1 MADKKISATMATSI
15 ALNTLGAS
23 ESIKSLTQAV
33 NSANSAW
40 KANESMLKSTGDYLE
55 ASKARYEGLGNTIQ
69 AQENKIT
76 ALKEKQQGLNVETK
90 EGAEA
95 HLKYQEQIDKATTK
109 LASLESQ
116 QARAKTAME
125 TQKSGVVDLNV
136 ALKNQESM
144 YTSLASKLE
153 AEGNHIGSLKAK
165 QDGLQDSISKQNELL
180 SKEKEI
186 LSQVAEKSG
195 TASSAYAKQA
205 TRVNELGTKVAE
217 TKSKLSSINDE
228 LDKSPKHGLFSGIIN
243 QLKDTS
249 AQEEK
254 TKERMSQ
261 FGEHVKSIVSGA
273 AIYQGLQS
281 LGNGLKG
288 IAENGYEAAESATL
302 VKERMEG
309 VGLSEEEITSLTGQ
323 IKQLKENTNMSAD
336 SVNKLQMRFYDNT
349 HSISAAKELTQ
360 GVASLE
366 DQLKLTSSQ
375 SNSFSSAL
383 NRIESSGTVT
393 LSSLGKLEKS
403 APGFSTAFQ
412 KASGMST
419 DAFDKLVSS
428 GKMTNDQF
436 NDILKKAAKS
446 YNENSKTFNT
456 TSEGAMH
463 KLTQTWKDTQQA
475 LMTPLVNVAATGLTA
490 LSKALDNKATQSA
503 ISQLGKGIADL
514 STKAVGLISYLTSHA
529 KDITSITG
537 SILSIAKIIGGAVWS
552 MFSGT
557 IKTIGTMFGSMGDK
571 ASKSKDPLDQLSS
584 AFKAIASHK
593 TAIEDITKIL
603 ITGMLGAKALSGAVS
618 LGKNIMVGV
627 EAFKKFR
634 TALKDAQLAQ
644 KAFNL
649 VANMNPF
656 TLIISAI
663 AIVAT
668 ALYELY
674 KHNAKFR
681 DFINNMVKACKE
693 FYDGAIKWFK
703 KIGKDIS
710 KIFNDVVK
718 WFKSNW
724 KEVGLLIVN
733 PIAGAFALL
742 YKNNKGFRDFCN
754 TLIKDAENLVKNVVN
769 WFKSLGKGITD
780 ACSKAWKSTKK
791 FFSDGWKDITN
802 GAKAGAKD
810 VGDKWNSLKSTVAS
824 HATTMWKNTKNAF
837 STGWKD
843 IKNLVSDGAKT
854 TADKFDSMRS
864 AVTSRITTMW
874 KTSKSLFTTGWK
886 DTKSLVSDGEN
897 KVANT
902 FDDMRKV
909 TVNTVTTMWK
919 SHKSAFKDGYKVT
932 QDYTQTWSD
941 VLHGKWGNVSKDLQ
955 NTTKDMANLVK
966 NIFKS
971 MYDEVNKLT
980 GGRLGDVLN
989 TFKSIFGKIKDV
1001 VSGAADGVKHAMTSV
1016 VRGVLTPFNDM
1027 LDGLRKGI
1035 NWVLD
1040 KVGASTIK
1048 GSWKIDLPS
1057 YAQGTKDTHQ
1067 GGLALVNDAKGSKY
1081 REMFRLPTGEVGMF
1095 PAQRDMIVPLPKG
1108 TSVLNANSS
1117 FELAQSLGLPKYA
1130 NGIGSFFSGL
1140 WNKGKDLLEDADKI
1154 IAHPMEFLES
1164 IFTKFTGSISS
1175 NISLA
1180 SDIITNLP
1188 KKVASNAVDWVKK
1201 LFSDDIGNIKGTA
1214 TPAEAKD
1221 VIAKAMG
1228 LAGVSGDNW
1237 LNGLE
1242 TIAKYE
1248 SGFKNVTNNWDS
1260 NAKAGHPS
1268 SGWFQMIESTF
1279 KAYAKAGYTN
1289 WTNPMDQAISAIGY
1303 IKSRYG
1309 GIGNVPGIKSLAK
1322 GGKYVGYANGGLIDQ
1337 EQIATLGEGNKKEM
1351 VIPLEL
1357 QNNSR
1362 AYTLLGE
1369 TVTRLAQ
1376 NDSSLSNTNQVAS
1389 SGIDSEVKD
1398 LKDEVTEIS
1407 SMFKTLL
1414 VLMGENV
1421 TATKNIGDKKAR
1433 YTQQAKDMAL
1443 ASYQAI

>member
-1 MADKKISATMATSI
+1 MAEKKISAQMSTSI

-40 KANESMLKSTGDYLE
+40 KANEAMLKSTGDYLE

-69 AQENKIT
+69 AQESKIAT
-76 ALKEKQQGLNVETK
+76 LKEKQQGLNVETK
-90 EGAEA
+90 EGAEQY
-95 HLKYQEQIDKATTK
+95 LKYQQRLDQATTK

-136 ALKNQESM
+136 ALKNQESV
-144 YTSLASKLE
+144 YTSLANKLE

-165 QDGLQDSISKQNELL
+165 QEGLQGSISKQNELL
-180 SKEKEI
+180 KKEQEI
-186 LSQVAEKSG
+186 LAQTAEKSG
-195 TASSAYAKQA
+195 TASTAYAKQA

-217 TKSKLSSINDE
+217 TKNKLSSINEE

-249 AQEEK
+249 TQEEK
-254 TKERMSQ
+254 TKEKMSQ
-261 FGEHVKSIVSGA
+261 FGEHVKSIISGA
-273 AIYQGLQS
+273 AIYQGLQTM
-281 LGNGLKG
+281 GNSLKG

-309 VGLSEEEITSLTGQ
+309 VGLSEKDITSLTGQ

-419 DAFDKLVSS
+419 DAFDKLVNS

-436 NDILKKAAKS
+436 NDILKKASKN

-475 LMTPLVNVAATGLTA
+475 LMTPLVSVASTGLTA

-514 STKAVGLISYLTSHA
+514 STKAVGLISYLTAHA

-557 IKTIGTMFGSMGDK
+557 IKTIGAIFGSMGDK

-618 LGKNIMVGV
+618 LGKNITVGV
-627 EAFKKFR
+627 KAFQKFR
-634 TALKDAQLAQ
+634 TALKDAQVAQ

-649 VANMNPF
+649 VANTNPF
-656 TLIISAI
+656 VLIISAI

-674 KHNAKFR
+674 KHNKKFR

-710 KIFNDVVK
+710 KIFNDIVK

-754 TLIKDAENLVKNVVN
+754 TLIKDAQNMVKNVVN
-769 WFKSLGKGITD
+769 WFKNLGKGITD
-780 ACSKAWKSTKK
+780 ACSNAWKSTKK
-791 FFSDGWKDITN
+791 FFSDGWKDVTN
-802 GAKAGAKD
+802 GAKAGAKA
-810 VGDKWNSLKSTVAS
+810 VGDFFST
-824 HATTMWKNTKNAF
+824 MRKNTNNIAIDMFKKHKA
-837 STGWKD
+837 
-843 IKNLVSDGAKT
+843 
-854 TADKFDSMRS
+854 
-864 AVTSRITTMW
+864 
-874 KTSKSLFTTGWK
+874 
-886 DTKSLVSDGEN
+886 
-897 KVANT
+897 T
-902 FDDMRKV
+902 FQ
-909 TVNTVTTMWK
+909 
-919 SHKSAFKDGYKVT
+919 DGYKVT

-966 NIFKS
+966 NIFKG
-971 MYDEVNKLT
+971 MYDWLNNLT

-1001 VSGAADGVKHAMTSV
+1001 VSGAVDAVHRSFVDV
-1016 VRGVLTPFNDM
+1016 VRGVISPFNSL
-1027 LDGLRKGI
+1027 LDGIKKGI
-1035 NWVLD
+1035 NWILD
-1040 KVGASTIK
+1040 KVGATQIK
-1048 GSWKIDLPS
+1048 ASWNIPMPS
-1057 YAQGTKDTHQ
+1057 YATGTKDTHQ
-1067 GGLALVNDAKGSKY
+1067 GGLALVNDGQGSNY
-1081 REMFRLPTGEVGMF
+1081 REMYRLPNGQVGMF
-1095 PAQRDMIVPLPKG
+1095 PKERNMIVPLPQG
-1108 TSVLNANSS
+1108 TSVLDGDKSAS
-1117 FELAQSLGLPKYA
+1117 LAKMLNIPMYA
-1130 NGIGSFFSGL
+1130 GGIGSFFEGIWS
-1140 WNKGKDLLEDADKI
+1140 KGKDLLEDADKI
-1154 IAHPMEFLES
+1154 IAHPIDFLS
-1164 IFTKFTGSISS
+1164 GVFDKMVGGLSS
-1175 NISLA
+1175 KISLA

-1188 KKVASNAVDWVKK
+1188 KTIASNAINWIKSLFNENAGGGQGSPSGSGVQRWKSQVKGA
-1201 LFSDDIGNIKGTA
+1201 LQANGLSTSDDMVNKVLRQIATESGGNEKAIQGNIGDINNKTGDLAKGL
-1214 TPAEAKD
+1214 
-1221 VIAKAMG
+1221 MQ
-1228 LAGVSGDNW
+1228 
-1237 LNGLE
+1237 
-1242 TIAKYE
+1242 TI
-1248 SGFKNVTNNWDS
+1248 ST
-1260 NAKAGHPS
+1260 
-1268 SGWFQMIESTF
+1268 TF
-1279 KAYAKAGYTN
+1279 KANAFPGHGDIFNGYDNLLAALHYAKKAYGSN
-1289 WTNPMDQAISAIGY
+1289 LSAL
-1303 IKSRYG
+1303 
-1309 GIGNVPGIKSLAK
+1309 GNGH
-1322 GGKYVGYANGGLIDQ
+1322 GYANGGLIDQ

-1369 TVTRLAQ
+1369 TIVRLAKGN
-1376 NDSSLSNTNQVAS
+1376 NDNSSVVSVDNNEDVKKLSS
-1389 SGIDSEVKD
+1389 KLDD
-1398 LKDEVTEIS
+1398 LMT
-1407 SMFKTLL
+1407 MFGTLL
-1414 VLMGENV
+1414 TLAGENV
-1421 TATKNIGDKKAR
+1421 KATKSIGDKNALYKTMAS
-1433 YTQQAKDMAL
+1433 DMAI
-1443 ASYQAI
+1443 AQFQAN

>member
-153 AEGNHIGSLKAK
+153 AEGNHIGSLKTK

-217 TKSKLSSINDE
+217 TKSKLSSINEE

-514 STKAVGLISYLTSHA
+514 STKAVGLISYLTAHA

-537 SILSIAKIIGGAVWS
+537 SILSIAKVIGGAVWS

-603 ITGMLGAKALSGAVS
+603 VGTLLANKAINGAKMLKANFDS
-618 LGKNIMVGV
+618 LVGGIQKV
-627 EAFKKFR
+627 GG
-634 TALKDAQLAQ
+634 ALKAVGTLA
-644 KAFNL
+644 KANPLLFIATA
-649 VANMNPF
+649 VA
-656 TLIISAI
+656 TI
-663 AIVAT
+663 IVA
-668 ALYELY
+668 LVELY
-674 KHNAKFR
+674 KHNKKFR

-754 TLIKDAENLVKNVVN
+754 TLIKDAENMVKNVVK
-769 WFKSLGKGITD
+769 WFQNLGKGIVD
-780 ACSKAWKSTKK
+780 ACSNA
-791 FFSDGWKDITN
+791 
-802 GAKAGAKD
+802 
-810 VGDKWNSLKSTVAS
+810 
-824 HATTMWKNTKNAF
+824 WKNTKNAF
-837 STGWKD
+837 SDGWNNTKKLTQDGVSKVGDWFNNMKKGTTD
-843 IKNLVSDGAKT
+843 IVS
-854 TADKFDSMRS
+854 S
-864 AVTSRITTMW
+864 
-874 KTSKSLFTTGWK
+874 
-886 DTKSLVSDGEN
+886 
-897 KVANT
+897 
-902 FDDMRKV
+902 
-909 TVNTVTTMWK
+909 MWK
-919 SHKSAFKDGYKVT
+919 SHKATFQDGYKVT
-932 QDYTQTWSD
+932 QDYTQTWHD
-941 VLHGKWGNVSKDLQ
+941 VLTGKWGKVGSDLK
-955 NTTKDMANLVK
+955 NIMNDLVK
-966 NIFKS
+966 FWKSAFKDV
-971 MYDEVNKLT
+971 YDWINNLT

-989 TFKSIFGKIKDV
+989 TFKSIFGSISGV
-1001 VSGAADGVKHAMTSV
+1001 ISGAVKGVKHAFGDI

-1040 KVGASTIK
+1040 KVGATQIK
-1048 GSWKIDLPS
+1048 ASWNIPLPS

-1067 GGLALVNDAKGSKY
+1067 GGLALVNDAKGANY

-1095 PAQRDMIVPLPKG
+1095 PKDRNMIVPLPKG
-1108 TSVLNANSS
+1108 TSILDGEKSANI
-1117 FELAQSLGLPKYA
+1117 AKTLGIPMYA
-1130 NGIGSFFSGL
+1130 SGIGSFFSGI

-1154 IAHPMEFLES
+1154 IAHPIDFLS
-1164 IFTKFTGSISS
+1164 GVFDKMLGGLSS

-1180 SDIITNLP
+1180 SDIITSLP
-1188 KKVASNAVDWVKK
+1188 KTIASNAV
-1201 LFSDDIGNIKGTA
+1201 
-1214 TPAEAKD
+1214 
-1221 VIAKAMG
+1221 
-1228 LAGVSGDNW
+1228 NW
-1237 LNGLE
+1237 
-1242 TIAKYE
+1242 
-1248 SGFKNVTNNWDS
+1248 
-1260 NAKAGHPS
+1260 
-1268 SGWFQMIESTF
+1268 
-1279 KAYAKAGYTN
+1279 
-1289 WTNPMDQAISAIGY
+1289 
-1303 IKSRYG
+1303 
-1309 GIGNVPGIKSLAK
+1309 IKSLFNENAGGSQGSPSGSGVQRWASQVKDALQANGLSTSDGMIAK
-1322 GGKYVGYANGGLIDQ
+1322 VLRQIATESGGNASARQKGADPDGDGSGPAIGLMQTKAATFLANAFSGHGNILNGYDNLLSALKYAKKRYGSNLSALGNGHGYANGGLITQ
-1337 EQIATLGEGNKKEM
+1337 EQIAIIGEGNKKEM